1 MTDPDLRPPVWVGH
15 ITLATPSLADTHA
28 FMVKLGMRSIVLEEG
43 VGVLE
48 LRGGTHLVLLR
59 SDDVKPGSA
68 GFDLMVDDLDATH
81 ERLAGLGLEPSAIAR
96 GEFHDSFTV
105 TEPGRHVVKFNST
118 HVSDLPV

>member
-1 MTDPDLRPPVWVGH
+1 MNDPDPRPSVWVGH
-15 ITLATPSLADTHA
+15 VTLATASVAASHA

-48 LRGGTHLVLLR
+48 LRGGTHLLLLQK
-59 SDDVKPGSA
+59 DDAEPGTA

-81 ERLAGLGLEPSAIAR
+81 ARFAELGLEASPITR
-96 GEFHDSFTV
+96 GQFHDSFTV
-105 TEPGRHVVKFNST
+105 TDPGRHVVKFNST